1 MSASPDPALAGK
13 VAAITGA
20 AHGLGA
26 TTARWFAAR
35 GAPVA
40 LIDVDAVAAR
50 ALEAELT
57 ADGAEALAV
66 PCDVADAAQVEAA
79 VAAVAAR
86 FGRCDVLVNNA
97 TTMDWCPLERVER
110 TEWERVIATNLH
122 GYFLCLQGFGRMM
135 LEQGEGGSIVN
146 VASVCA
152 RNPSAASGA
161 YSVTKAAQ
169 VMLAR
174 QAALEWGDRGIRS
187 NSVSPGV
194 FETGIASAFQTD
206 AEIRLRRERMMALER
221 LGRPEEAASVI
232 GFLAGDAAAGVNG
245 QEITVDGGF
254 NQMIMKVL
262 PRPGVPEVGGVEG
275 ADWVRRPAAV
285 DAGWDVDREEKQR

>member
-1 MSASPDPALAGK
+1 MSAGPDPGLADK
-13 VAAITGA
+13 VTAITGS

-26 TTARWFAAR
+26 TTARWFAER

-40 LIDVDAVAAR
+40 LLDLDAAGVR
-50 ALEAELT
+50 ELEADLT
-57 ADGAEALAV
+57 AAGARALAV
-66 PCDVADAAQVEAA
+66 PCDVSDAAQVEAA
-79 VAAVAAR
+79 TAAVAGR

-97 TTMDWCPLERVER
+97 TTMDWCPLERVAPA
-110 TEWERVIATNLH
+110 EWERVVATNLR

-135 LEQGEGGSIVN
+135 LAHGTGGSIVN

-152 RNPSAASGA
+152 RNPSAASGP

-187 NSVSPGV
+187 NAVSPGV
-194 FETGIASAFQTD
+194 FEAGIADAFQAD
-206 AEIRLRRERMMALER
+206 AGIRVRRERMMALER
-221 LGRPEEAASVI
+221 LGRPDEAAAVI
-232 GFLAGDAAAGVNG
+232 GFLAGDAAVGVNG

-262 PRPGVPEVGGVEG
+262 PRPGVPGVGGVEG
-275 ADWVRRPAAV
+275 ADWVRRPSAV
-285 DAGWDVDREEKQR
+285 DAGSGADREEKQ

>member
-1 MSASPDPALAGK
+1 LSAGPDPGLAGK

-26 TTARWFAAR
+26 TTARWFAER
-35 GAPVA
+35 GAAVA
-40 LIDVDAVAAR
+40 LIDLDAAAAR
-50 ALEAELT
+50 ELEAELE
-57 ADGAEALAV
+57 AAGATALAI

-79 VAAVAAR
+79 IATVAER

-97 TTMDWCPLERVER
+97 TTMDWSPLERVEEA
-110 TEWERVIATNLH
+110 EWERVVATNLR
-122 GYFLCLQGFGRMM
+122 GYFLCLQGFGGMM
-135 LEQGEGGSIVN
+135 LAQGDGGSIVN

-152 RNPSAASGA
+152 RNPSAASGP

-194 FETGIASAFQTD
+194 FETGIASVFQTD
-206 AEIRLRRERMMALER
+206 SEIRVRRERMMALER
-221 LGRPEEAASVI
+221 LGRPEEAAAVI
-232 GFLAGDAAAGVNG
+232 GFLAGDAAVGVNG

-275 ADWVRRPAAV
+275 ADWVRRPSAV
-285 DAGWDVDREEKQR
+285 DAGPGADREEK

>member
-1 MSASPDPALAGK
+1 MTVDLDRDLAGK
-13 VAAITGA
+13 VTAVTGA

-26 TTARWFAAR
+26 TIARWFADR

-40 LIDVDAVAAR
+40 LIDVDAAATR
-50 ALEAELT
+50 ELEAELRAGRAT
-57 ADGAEALAV
+57 ALAI
-66 PCDVADAAQVEAA
+66 PCDVADAGQVGAA
-79 VAAVAAR
+79 IATVGER

-97 TTMDWCPLERVER
+97 TTIDWCPLERVER
-110 TEWERVIATNLH
+110 AEWERVVATNLR

-135 LEQGEGGSIVN
+135 LAQGEGGSIVN
-146 VASVCA
+146 VASVCS
-152 RNPSAASGA
+152 RNPSAAAGP

-194 FETGIASAFQTD
+194 FEAGIAAPFQTD
-206 AEIRLRRERMMALER
+206 EAIRLRRERMMALER
-221 LGRPEEAASVI
+221 LGRPEEAAAVI
-232 GFLAGDAAAGVNG
+232 GFLAGEAAGGING

-254 NQMIMKVL
+254 NRMIMKLL
-262 PRPGVPEVGGVEG
+262 PRPGVPEAGGVEG
-275 ADWVRRPAAV
+275 ADWVRRTDAV
-285 DAGWDVDREEKQR
+285 EAGAGADREEKR

>member
-1 MSASPDPALAGK
+1 LSSGPEQGLAGK
-13 VAAITGA
+13 VSVITGA

-26 TTARWFAAR
+26 TAARWFAER

-40 LIDVDAVAAR
+40 LIDVDADAAR
-50 ALEAELT
+50 ELEAELS
-57 ADGAEALAV
+57 AAGAEVLAI
-66 PCDVADAAQVEAA
+66 PCDVADAGQVMAAIAA
-79 VAAVAAR
+79 VAER

-97 TTMDWCPLERVER
+97 TTMDWSPLERVER
-110 TEWERVIATNLH
+110 VEWERVVATNLR

-135 LEQGEGGSIVN
+135 LAQGEGGSIVN
-146 VASVCA
+146 VASVCS
-152 RNPSAASGA
+152 RNPSAASGP

-206 AEIRLRRERMMALER
+206 DGIRVRRERMMALER
-221 LGRPEEAASVI
+221 LGRPEEAAAVI
-232 GFLAGDAAAGVNG
+232 GFLAGDAAVGVNG

-275 ADWVRRPAAV
+275 ADWVRRPDAV
-285 DAGWDVDREEKQR
+285 EPGPDADREEKR

>member
-1 MSASPDPALAGK
+1 MSHGPDQDLSGK
-13 VAAITGA
+13 VCAITGA

-26 TTARWFAAR
+26 TTARWFADR
-35 GAPVA
+35 GAAVA
-40 LIDVDAVAAR
+40 LIDIDADAAGE
-50 ALEAELT
+50 LEAELSV
-57 ADGAEALAV
+57 AGAEVSAI
-66 PCDVADAAQVEAA
+66 PCDVADAGQVEAA
-79 VAAVAAR
+79 VAAVAER

-97 TTMDWCPLERVER
+97 TTMDWAPLERVER
-110 TEWERVIATNLH
+110 AEWERVVATNLR

-135 LEQGEGGSIVN
+135 LAQGEGGSIVN
-146 VASVCA
+146 VASVCS
-152 RNPSAASGA
+152 RNPSAASGP

-206 AEIRLRRERMMALER
+206 DGIRVRRERMMALER
-221 LGRPEEAASVI
+221 LGRPEEAAAVI
-232 GFLAGDAAAGVNG
+232 GFLAGDAAVGVNG

-262 PRPGVPEVGGVEG
+262 PRPGVPEVGGVDG
-275 ADWVRRPAAV
+275 ADWVRRSDAV
-285 DAGWDVDREEKQR
+285 VPGPDADREEKR

>member
-1 MSASPDPALAGK
+1 LSAGPDPGLAGK
-13 VAAITGA
+13 VTAITGA

-26 TTARWFAAR
+26 TTARWFAER
-35 GAPVA
+35 GAALA
-40 LIDVDAVAAR
+40 LIDIDAAAAR
-50 ALEAELT
+50 ELEAELV
-57 ADGAEALAV
+57 AAGAPALAI

-79 VAAVAAR
+79 IAAVAER

-97 TTMDWCPLERVER
+97 TTMDWSPLERVEEA
-110 TEWERVIATNLH
+110 EWERVVATNLR

-135 LEQGEGGSIVN
+135 LAQGDGGSIVN
-146 VASVCA
+146 VASVCS
-152 RNPSAASGA
+152 RNPSAASGP

-194 FETGIASAFQTD
+194 FETGIASVFQTD
-206 AEIRLRRERMMALER
+206 AEIRVRRERMMALER
-221 LGRPEEAASVI
+221 LGRPEEAAAVI
-232 GFLAGDAAAGVNG
+232 GFLAGDAAVGVNG

-275 ADWVRRPAAV
+275 ADWVRRPSAV
-285 DAGWDVDREEKQR
+285 DAGPGADREEQ

>member
-1 MSASPDPALAGK
+1 VSTSPDPALAGK

-40 LIDVDAVAAR
+40 LVDVDADGAR
-50 ALEAELT
+50 ELESELT
-57 ADGAEALAV
+57 AAGAAALAV
-66 PCDVADAAQVEAA
+66 PCDVADAPQVEAA
-79 VAAVAAR
+79 AAAVAAR

-110 TEWERVIATNLH
+110 AEWERVVATNLR
-122 GYFLCLQGFGRMM
+122 GYFLCLQSFGRMM

-152 RNPSAASGA
+152 RNPSAASGP

-206 AEIRLRRERMMALER
+206 AEIRVRRERMMALER
-221 LGRPEEAASVI
+221 LGRPEEAAAVI

-285 DAGWDVDREEKQR
+285 DAGPGADREEKR

>member
-1 MSASPDPALAGK
+1 MNSQIADPGLAGK

-26 TTARWFAAR
+26 TTARWFAER
-35 GAPVA
+35 GADVA
-40 LIDVDAVAAR
+40 LIDADAGAGR
-50 ALEAELT
+50 ELEAELV
-57 ADGAEALAV
+57 GARGEVLAV
-66 PCDVADAAQVEAA
+66 PCDVSKADQVAAA
-79 VAAVAAR
+79 VAAVDAH
-86 FGRCDVLVNNA
+86 FGNCDVLVNNA
-97 TTMDWCPLERVER
+97 TTMDWCPLEGVDRAA
-110 TEWERVIATNLH
+110 WDRVIATNLR

-135 LEQGEGGSIVN
+135 LAQGHGAVVH

-174 QAALEWGDRGIRS
+174 QAALEWGPRGVRS

-194 FETGIASAFQTD
+194 LETGIASAFQTD
-206 AEIRLRRERMMALER
+206 EEVRARRRRLMALER
-221 LGRPEEAASVI
+221 LGRPDEAAAVI
-232 GFLAGDAAAGVNG
+232 GFLAGDASAGVNG

-262 PRPGVPEVGGVEG
+262 PRPGVPEVGGIED
-275 ADWVRRPAAV
+275 ADWVARPDAAV
-285 DAGWDVDREEKQR
+285 DSNAN